1 MPPSALGDFLR
12 RPGVV
17 DNDAELCV
25 IYNNYNQ
32 TPMFLETV
40 CPTHKNT
47 KRTHIDDI
55 ITSDYVWSDDVIIVY
70 IFYRSLSR
78 QRCGG
83 PRCLASGPWLSAA
96 PRGQRSTHGLTN
108 ASKTTWSSSL
118 RVWSA
123 PVAHT
128 TPPAWPSKNCM
139 YCMVYTGL
147 YCIYVYFLKNI
158 EFFGIFC
165 LFFGCFQIRCLVS
178 FCFSAFHFL
187 VNTTT
192 LLQTL
197 WGEMCSTPSGLTSP
211 QVSPHINTDLE

>member
-12 RPGVV
+12 RPDVV

-165 LFFGCFQIRCLVS
+165 LFFWLFSNQVSGFILFFSVSLLGEYNYTAADFMRRDVFNTIR
-178 FCFSAFHFL
+178 AY
-187 VNTTT
+187 
-192 LLQTL
+192 
-197 WGEMCSTPSGLTSP
+197 LTSGQP
-211 QVSPHINTDLE
+211 SH